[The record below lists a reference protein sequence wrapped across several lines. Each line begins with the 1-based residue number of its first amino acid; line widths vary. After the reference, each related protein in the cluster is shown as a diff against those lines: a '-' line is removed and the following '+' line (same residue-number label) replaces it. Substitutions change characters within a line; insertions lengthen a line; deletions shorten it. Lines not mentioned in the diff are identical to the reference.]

1 MEKITGIEAM
11 KKVTMLFFAVSILLT
26 LGGLSSILAQD
37 EKFEGTVEMTIKGKK
52 SDNDIKYYAKGDMAR
67 VEMGENAGKQTS
79 LPLQGTVIFKN
90 DKMFILMPS
99 RKTYVEKDLNI
110 TNKLNE
116 LSRREN
122 LDSRITKT
130 SDEKD
135 ILGHK
140 AAKWTVKTNS
150 GEIELWST
158 QELGNFIFFQNEDS
172 ANYPGWFQK
181 VTAGGFFPLLVIQKD
196 LNGDEVNRLEVK
208 DVKKESVD
216 SKYFEIPEDYK
227 RTEGSQRTGR
237 ERK

>member
-1 MEKITGIEAM
+1 M
-11 KKVTMLFFAVSILLT
+11 KKVARLFLASYLLLS

-37 EKFEGTVEMTIKGKK
+37 EKFEGTVEMSLKGKK

-67 VEMGENAGKQTS
+67 VEMGENATKQTS
-79 LPLQGTVIFKN
+79 LPLQGTVIFRN
-90 DKMFILMPS
+90 NKMFILMPS

-110 TNKLNE
+110 INTLNE

-122 LDSRITKT
+122 LESRITRT

-140 AAKWTVKTNS
+140 AIKWTVKTKS

-158 QELGNFIFFQNEDS
+158 HELGNFLFFQNGNAGS
-172 ANYPGWFQK
+172 YPGWFQK
-181 VTAGGFFPLLVIQKD
+181 VTSGGFFPLLVIQKD

-208 DVKKESVD
+208 DIKKERVD
-216 SKYFEIPEDYK
+216 SKYFEIPADYK
-227 RTEGSQRTGR
+227 RTEGRQGGGR
-237 ERK
+237 GSK